1 MTVNRQIWRCGETGR
16 LGCEEACALVLMK
29 TPESQA
35 QTQALRS
42 EANIGR
48 LFPKSTRQICF
59 EQAKPLPRQ
68 VLFGHAGWC
77 GTGND
82 RVGWGM
88 KHFLKSAAF
97 GAAFTIALCGG
108 AGAQTGS
115 GTLSGVT
122 ADQLESV
129 LADAGLNPDMLADSA
144 TGAPVAQGKAGQF
157 GFYVRALSC
166 SGAPKACETLVFF
179 ANFKL
184 GRDVAPGDYRIVNSF
199 NDSQVFGRAYVLEGT
214 GEVGVD
220 YVIEL
225 NGGVTE
231 EHLSQNIARWAD
243 VISAFVS
250 KFQDGE
256 GAVS

>member
-1 MTVNRQIWRCGETGR
+1 
-16 LGCEEACALVLMK
+16 
-29 TPESQA
+29 
-35 QTQALRS
+35 
-42 EANIGR
+42 
-48 LFPKSTRQICF
+48 
-59 EQAKPLPRQ
+59 
-68 VLFGHAGWC
+68 
-77 GTGND
+77 
-82 RVGWGM
+82 M
-88 KHFLKSAAF
+88 KHFLAAIAF
-97 GAAFTIALCGG
+97 GMALAGG
-108 AGAQTGS
+108 AGAQSGS
-115 GTLSGVT
+115 ATLSGVT

-129 LADAGLNPDMLADSA
+129 LAEAGLSPDMMADSA

-166 SGAPKACETLVFF
+166 SGSPKACETLVFF

-184 GRDVAPGDYRIVNSF
+184 GRAAAESDYRIVNSF
-199 NDSQVFGRAYVLEGT
+199 NDSQDFGRAYVLPGT
-214 GEVGVD
+214 NEVGVD

-256 GAVS
+256 PTS

>member
-1 MTVNRQIWRCGETGR
+1 
-16 LGCEEACALVLMK
+16 
-29 TPESQA
+29 
-35 QTQALRS
+35 
-42 EANIGR
+42 
-48 LFPKSTRQICF
+48 
-59 EQAKPLPRQ
+59 
-68 VLFGHAGWC
+68 
-77 GTGND
+77 
-82 RVGWGM
+82 M
-88 KHFLKSAAF
+88 KHLLKSAAA
-97 GAAFTIALCGG
+97 GAAFAMALCGG

-115 GTLSGVT
+115 TTLGGVT

-129 LADAGLNPDMLADSA
+129 LAEAGLNPAMMADSA
-144 TGAPVAQGKAGQF
+144 SGAPVAQGKAGQF

-166 SGAPKACETLVFF
+166 SGAPKTCETLVFF
-179 ANFKL
+179 ANFEL
-184 GRDVAPGDYRIVNSF
+184 GREVTSADYRIVNGF

-231 EHLSQNIARWAD
+231 EHLSQNISRWAD

-256 GAVS
+256 PTS